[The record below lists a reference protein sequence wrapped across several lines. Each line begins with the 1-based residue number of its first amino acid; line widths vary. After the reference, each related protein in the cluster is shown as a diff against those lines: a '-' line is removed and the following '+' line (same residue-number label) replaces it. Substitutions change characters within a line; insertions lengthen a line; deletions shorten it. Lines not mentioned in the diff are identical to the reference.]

1 MLTVGLYQATKAEI
15 ESPTL
20 PRPHSVHLEAVAFK
34 SEHASRNI
42 GSLGWDWATI
52 RYPYSAGLLS
62 NIPFRANRSYKTL
75 CNHMLSLVA
84 KSIQ

>member
-34 SEHASRNI
+34 SQHAMFTGLR
-42 GSLGWDWATI
+42 LGNC
-52 RYPYSAGLLS
+52 PLS
-62 NIPFRANRSYKTL
+62 VQCRVTE
-75 CNHMLSLVA
+75 
-84 KSIQ
+84 

>member
-42 GSLGWDWATI
+42 GSLG
-52 RYPYSAGLLS
+52 
-62 NIPFRANRSYKTL
+62 
-75 CNHMLSLVA
+75 
-84 KSIQ
+84 